1 MISYLKIWKSLFWP
15 KKKNWPAGA
24 FPRLHPFGGE
34 GGNRTWHPG
43 SKPETRPLGQI
54 RTDQGMRPQTLRTP
68 PHVWSRTPISNP
80 NLDPKPPFPI
90 PIWIPNPPFWVPIW
104 IPNPPF
110 WILIWIPNLQFW
122 IPIWIPNPPFR
133 IKYPAKWKIGFLLKT
148 RFRLGFYLSKPTF
161 QEKPHKKILLIALD
175 STSQCPKRSPM
186 VPETHRYSWEKIQN

>member
-80 NLDPKPPFPI
+80 NLDPKSS
-90 PIWIPNPPFWVPIW
+90 
-104 IPNPPF
+104 
-110 WILIWIPNLQFW
+110 ILDPNLDPKPSISDQISCQMENRVFTKNLVSTW
-122 IPIWIPNPPFR
+122 FLH
-133 IKYPAKWKIGFLLKT
+133 IKTHFSPKT
-148 RFRLGFYLSKPTF
+148 S
-161 QEKPHKKILLIALD
+161 
-175 STSQCPKRSPM
+175 
-186 VPETHRYSWEKIQN
+186 

>member
-80 NLDPKPPFPI
+80 NLDPKSS
-90 PIWIPNPPFWVPIW
+90 
-104 IPNPPF
+104 
-110 WILIWIPNLQFW
+110 ILGPNLDPKSSILDPNLDPKSSILDPNLDPKPSISDQISCQMENRVFTKNLNSTW
-122 IPIWIPNPPFR
+122 FLPI
-133 IKYPAKWKIGFLLKT
+133 KT
-148 RFRLGFYLSKPTF
+148 HFSK
-161 QEKPHKKILLIALD
+161 K
-175 STSQCPKRSPM
+175 TS
-186 VPETHRYSWEKIQN
+186 

>member
-68 PHVWSRTPISNP
+68 P
-80 NLDPKPPFPI
+80 
-90 PIWIPNPPFWVPIW
+90 
-104 IPNPPF
+104 NPPF
-110 WILIWIPNLQFW
+110 WI
-122 IPIWIPNPPFR
+122 
-133 IKYPAKWKIGFLLKT
+133 KYGSKWKIGFLLKT
-148 RFRLGFYLSKPTF
+148 RIRLGFYISNPTF
-161 QEKPHKKILLIALD
+161 RPKPHKKIILIPLD
-175 STSQCPKRSPM
+175 STGPCPKRTPM
-186 VPETHRYSWEKIQN
+186 VPETHRYSSQKFLRKSRKNLKIP

>member
-15 KKKNWPAGA
+15 KKKNWPAPA

-80 NLDPKPPFPI
+80 NLDPKSSI
-90 PIWIPNPPFWVPIW
+90 SG
-104 IPNPPF
+104 
-110 WILIWIPNLQFW
+110 PNLDPKPSISDQISCQMENRVFTKNLNSTW
-122 IPIWIPNPPFR
+122 FLPI
-133 IKYPAKWKIGFLLKT
+133 KT
-148 RFRLGFYLSKPTF
+148 HFSRK
-161 QEKPHKKILLIALD
+161 
-175 STSQCPKRSPM
+175 TS
-186 VPETHRYSWEKIQN
+186 